1 MHELLQ
7 KLDGEGEPLKKSS
20 SGRTKKK
27 ELETILNTTHSIKT
41 FAEVDE
47 SKQKFQEENIKRIK
61 AATFQVEINSQ
72 EEEQQDC
79 KEVDNI
85 PDL

>member
-1 MHELLQ
+1 MQELLQ
-7 KLDGEGEPLKKSS
+7 RLDGEGEPLKKSS

-72 EEEQQDC
+72 EDEQAEC
-79 KEVDNI
+79 KDVNDI